1 MTARGLAAL
10 FLAVL
15 AVGCGGSSVPEG
27 TPISVRLEVVDPA
40 YFGVP
45 SIRVPQPLMMVH
57 MNYGHAE
64 WARVSRL
71 LPDPLPEPVDQ
82 SSDCVSGYMVSVRLW
97 TRAGYAGE
105 VSYGP
110 CRRPASIEPVRLLMH
125 TLLRRRLAAERR
137 CDCP

>member
-1 MTARGLAAL
+1 VTARGVAAL
-10 FLAVL
+10 FLVVL
-15 AVGCGGSSVPEG
+15 AAGCGGSSVPEG
-27 TPISVRLEVVDPA
+27 TPLSVRLEVVDPA
-40 YFGVP
+40 YFAVP
-45 SIRVPQPLMMVH
+45 GIRVAQPLMVH
-57 MNYGHAE
+57 MNGYAE

-82 SSDCVSGYMVSVRLW
+82 GSDCVSGHMVSVRLW